1 MVITALGQS
10 KIQRKLGYSAQFVS
24 NENIQNSG
32 QDNIVNALNGNVAGV
47 NIVSSSGA
55 AGASANIVIRGAS
68 SILGNNQPLFV
79 IDGIPIDNSTDP
91 SNETGS
97 VNGLDF
103 KDYGKVIGSNRAA
116 DINPDDIASLTV
128 LKGGVATALY
138 GIRAVNGAIIITTK
152 SGLGLEEGLNLNFST
167 GYCVDVVNKY
177 PQFTDKYAR
186 GRNGLYSNITH
197 WSWGPAY
204 ADNPN
209 FPSGTTLDFDGNG
222 SKEDVSGQPI
232 ALYKR

>member
-1 MVITALGQS
+1 MGTTDIGGWHSHRWV
-10 KIQRKLGYSAQFVS
+10 R
-24 NENIQNSG
+24 
-32 QDNIVNALNGNVAGV
+32 
-47 NIVSSSGA
+47 A

-128 LKGGVATALY
+128 
-138 GIRAVNGAIIITTK
+138 
-152 SGLGLEEGLNLNFST
+152 
-167 GYCVDVVNKY
+167 
-177 PQFTDKYAR
+177 
-186 GRNGLYSNITH
+186 
-197 WSWGPAY
+197 
-204 ADNPN
+204 
-209 FPSGTTLDFDGNG
+209 
-222 SKEDVSGQPI
+222 
-232 ALYKR
+232 

>member
-1 MVITALGQS
+1 MAGTVTDESGLPLPGATILVENTNRGVTSDFDGNFSISASNGEVLIVSYVGYQSSQITVGPNANYSISLAPQGQLEEVVITALGQS
-10 KIQRKLGYSAQFVS
+10 KIQRKLGYSAQTVS

-128 LKGGVATALY
+128 
-138 GIRAVNGAIIITTK
+138 
-152 SGLGLEEGLNLNFST
+152 
-167 GYCVDVVNKY
+167 
-177 PQFTDKYAR
+177 
-186 GRNGLYSNITH
+186 
-197 WSWGPAY
+197 
-204 ADNPN
+204 
-209 FPSGTTLDFDGNG
+209 
-222 SKEDVSGQPI
+222 
-232 ALYKR
+232 